1 MKYKVRA
8 NKAQRTLTIRAIEDG
23 VCVAVYRNKERLE
36 KQYFLT
42 AENTDKRS
50 WSDMEAEVMIKDER
64 FEQVG

>member
-36 KQYFLT
+36 KRYFLT
-42 AENTDKRS
+42 AENKDKRS
-50 WSDMEAEVMIKDER
+50 WSDMETEAMLRDER
-64 FEQVG
+64 FEKVE